1 MPGPKKSDS
10 EVQIT
15 FPFLLYIRIE
25 NSNLQEM
32 MELCDGFDVFEMVP
46 DGKEAAGE
54 LLEERKAHRIM
65 IVDVIEVA
73 KDEIV
78 IKITLQ
84 KSLTYSEIYEHL
96 MKLLDFVKKRTKRE
110 IFMHI
115 SRILWEKPMFGL
127 PSEIRR
133 RPVEDL
139 HQFRIE

>member
-1 MPGPKKSDS
+1 MTTNKDS
-10 EVQIT
+10 EEEVQVT

-25 NSNLQEM
+25 NSSLKEM

-46 DGKEAAGE
+46 DESDIRKDNKGKNAQ
-54 LLEERKAHRIM
+54 RTM
-65 IVDVIEVA
+65 IVDVIEIA

-84 KSLTYSEIYEHL
+84 KSLTYSEIYDEL
-96 MKLLDFVKKRTKRE
+96 TKLVDFVKMRTKRE

-115 SRILWEKPMFGL
+115 SRILWEKPMFGV

-133 RPVEDL
+133 TSIKEID
-139 HQFRIE
+139 HFRIE

>member
-1 MPGPKKSDS
+1 VAKKEESDE
-10 EVQIT
+10 EVQVT

-25 NSNLQEM
+25 NSSLKEM

-46 DGKEAAGE
+46 ENEDKKRDYGE
-54 LLEERKAHRIM
+54 KNAHRTM

-84 KSLTYSEIYEHL
+84 KSLTYSEIYDQL
-96 MKLLDFVKKRTKRE
+96 MKLVDFVKMRTKRE

-115 SRILWEKPMFGL
+115 SRILWEKPMFGV

-133 RPVEDL
+133 NEMKEID
-139 HQFRIE
+139 HFRIE

>member
-1 MPGPKKSDS
+1 MTGITKTDE

-32 MELCDGFDVFEMVP
+32 MELCDGFDVYEMIPEGTP
-46 DGKEAAGE
+46 DVEIPKERSA
-54 LLEERKAHRIM
+54 LRTM

-84 KSLTYSEIYEHL
+84 KSLTYSEIYEQL
-96 MKLLDFVKKRTKRE
+96 MKLLDFVKRRTKRE

-115 SRILWEKPMFGL
+115 SRILWEKPMFGV

-133 RPVEDL
+133 RTVEEL
-139 HQFRIE
+139 HQYRIE

>member
-1 MPGPKKSDS
+1 MAKKEESDE
-10 EVQIT
+10 EVQVT

-25 NSNLQEM
+25 NSSLKEM

-46 DGKEAAGE
+46 ENEDKKRDYGE
-54 LLEERKAHRIM
+54 KNAHRTM

-84 KSLTYSEIYEHL
+84 KSLTYSEIYDQL
-96 MKLLDFVKKRTKRE
+96 MKLVDFVKMRTQRE

-115 SRILWEKPMFGL
+115 SRILWEKPMFGV
-127 PSEIRR
+127 PSEIRHNNMK
-133 RPVEDL
+133 EID
-139 HQFRIE
+139 HFRIE

>member
-1 MPGPKKSDS
+1 MTKKEESDE
-10 EVQIT
+10 EVQVT

-25 NSNLQEM
+25 NSSLKEM

-46 DGKEAAGE
+46 ENKDNKKDYGE
-54 LLEERKAHRIM
+54 KSAHRTM

-84 KSLTYSEIYEHL
+84 MSLTYSEIYDQLL
-96 MKLLDFVKKRTKRE
+96 MLVDFVKMRTQRE

-115 SRILWEKPMFGL
+115 SRILWEKPMFGV

-133 RPVEDL
+133 NEMKEID
-139 HQFRIE
+139 HFRIE

>member
-1 MPGPKKSDS
+1 MTTNKDS
-10 EVQIT
+10 EEEVQVT

-25 NSNLQEM
+25 NSSLKEM

-46 DGKEAAGE
+46 DESDIQKDTKGKNAQ
-54 LLEERKAHRIM
+54 RTM
-65 IVDVIEVA
+65 IVDVIEIA

-84 KSLTYSEIYEHL
+84 KSLTYSEIYDEL
-96 MKLLDFVKKRTKRE
+96 TKLVDFVKMRTKRE

-115 SRILWEKPMFGL
+115 SRILWEKPMFGV

-133 RPVEDL
+133 TSIKEID
-139 HQFRIE
+139 HFRIE

>member
-1 MPGPKKSDS
+1 MTTNKDS
-10 EVQIT
+10 EEEVQVT

-25 NSNLQEM
+25 NSSLKEM

-46 DGKEAAGE
+46 DESDKQKDRKGKNAQ
-54 LLEERKAHRIM
+54 RTM
-65 IVDVIEVA
+65 IVDVIEIA

-84 KSLTYSEIYEHL
+84 KSLTYSEIYDEL
-96 MKLLDFVKKRTKRE
+96 TKLVDFVKMRTKRE

-115 SRILWEKPMFGL
+115 SRILWEKPMFGV

-133 RPVEDL
+133 TSIKEID
-139 HQFRIE
+139 HFRIE

>member
-1 MPGPKKSDS
+1 LTGITKTDE

-32 MELCDGFDVFEMVP
+32 MELCDGFDVYEMIPEGTP
-46 DGKEAAGE
+46 DVEIPKERSA
-54 LLEERKAHRIM
+54 LRTM

-84 KSLTYSEIYEHL
+84 KSLTYSEIYEQL
-96 MKLLDFVKKRTKRE
+96 MKLLDFVKRRTKRE

-115 SRILWEKPMFGL
+115 SRILWEKPMFGV

-133 RPVEDL
+133 RTVEEL
-139 HQFRIE
+139 HQYRIE